1 MSDKT
6 LAWHFTAYPDKLSD
20 GSPRVVGVTE
30 VYAGPLL
37 LCETGLHAS
46 IRAIDALFYAPGPY
60 VSLVSCEGVVLGDDK
75 LVCSH
80 RKPLWMVDATETLRW
95 FARECARSVL
105 HLWTMP
111 VPEAVRV
118 WLEEEDLS
126 ESARSAVSSAA
137 WSAARSAARSAYS
150 AADNAARSAAW
161 AADNAARSAAC
172 SAADSA
178 ADSAAWVAR
187 SAARS
192 AAYSAA
198 REQQDQMLESL
209 LMELHATR

>member
-137 WSAARSAARSAYS
+137 WSAAE
-150 AADNAARSAAW
+150 SAAW
-161 AADNAARSAAC
+161 

-178 ADSAAWVAR
+178 AYSAAYSAAW

-192 AAYSAA
+192 AAGSAADSAA
-198 REQQDQMLESL
+198 RGQQNQVLESL
-209 LMELHATR
+209 LMELGGNL

>member
-1 MSDKT
+1 MSNKT
-6 LAWHFTAYPDKLSD
+6 LAWHFTQYHDKLRD

-30 VYAGPLL
+30 VYDGPLL

-46 IRAIDALFYAPGPY
+46 IRAIDALYYAPGPY
-60 VSLVSCEGVVLGDDK
+60 VSLVSCEGVVLGNDK

-80 RKPLWMVDATETLRW
+80 RTPLWVVDATETLRW

-105 HLWTMP
+105 HLWTP

-126 ESARSAVSSAA
+126 ESARSAARSAA
-137 WSAARSAARSAYS
+137 WSAAYSAADSAARSAARSA
-150 AADNAARSAAW
+150 
-161 AADNAARSAAC
+161 
-172 SAADSA
+172 ADSA
-178 ADSAAWVAR
+178 AYSAAN
-187 SAARS
+187 SAANS

-198 REQQDQMLESL
+198 REQQNQVLESL
-209 LMELHATR
+209 LMELGGSL